1 MILLC
6 ASTSNVIFQI
16 IGSLKQKIDEYM
28 LQKADCVA
36 LIRYARNFLLDRETR
51 LVNARRT
58 AVEKSAAPSQ
68 PVEMNDPFQRN
79 GPKRRSLN
87 LSSISSMFG
96 RRHSHVETNMQLLV
110 PLEEAHQSHFYP
122 KFTEAQHVA
131 LCAVL
136 LDEWIKELAALAQE
150 HTIAQLATIL
160 K

>member
-1 MILLC
+1 
-6 ASTSNVIFQI
+6 
-16 IGSLKQKIDEYM
+16 M
-28 LQKADCVA
+28 LQKPDYTN
-36 LIRYARNFLLDRETR
+36 LIRYARYFLLERETR

-58 AVEKSAAPSQ
+58 AVEKSSSTTPAHTSEPT
-68 PVEMNDPFQRN
+68 DPFQRN

-87 LSSISSMFG
+87 LSSISNMFG
-96 RRHSHVETNMQLLV
+96 RRHSHVETSNMQMLM
-110 PLEEAHQSHFYP
+110 PMEEAQQSQMYP

-136 LDEWIKELAALAQE
+136 LDEWVKELAALAQE

>member
-1 MILLC
+1 
-6 ASTSNVIFQI
+6 
-16 IGSLKQKIDEYM
+16 M
-28 LQKADCVA
+28 LQKPDYVN
-36 LIRYARNFLLDRETR
+36 LIRYARNFLLERETR

-58 AVEKSAAPSQ
+58 AVEKSSTSAQ
-68 PVEMNDPFQRN
+68 TTETNNDPFQRN

-96 RRHSHVETNMQLLV
+96 RRQSHVETNMQMLM
-110 PLEEAHQSHFYP
+110 PMEEAQQQQCVLYP

-136 LDEWIKELAALAQE
+136 LDEWVKELAALAQE

>member
-1 MILLC
+1 
-6 ASTSNVIFQI
+6 
-16 IGSLKQKIDEYM
+16 M
-28 LQKADCVA
+28 LQKPDYAN
-36 LIRYARNFLLDRETR
+36 LIRYARIFLLERETR

-58 AVEKSAAPSQ
+58 AVEKAST
-68 PVEMNDPFQRN
+68 PVQTSETNDPFQRN

-87 LSSISSMFG
+87 LSSISNMFG
-96 RRHSHVETNMQLLV
+96 RRHSHVETNMQMLM
-110 PLEEAHQSHFYP
+110 PMEEAQQNHIYP

-136 LDEWIKELAALAQE
+136 LDEWVKELAALAQE

>member
-1 MILLC
+1 
-6 ASTSNVIFQI
+6 
-16 IGSLKQKIDEYM
+16 M
-28 LQKADCVA
+28 LQKADCVN
-36 LIRYARNFLLDRETR
+36 LIRYARNFLLERETR

-58 AVEKSAAPSQ
+58 AVEKSPPSTN
-68 PVEMNDPFQRN
+68 VTETNDPFQRN

-87 LSSISSMFG
+87 LSSISNMFG
-96 RRHSHVETNMQLLV
+96 RRHSHVETNMQMLM
-110 PLEEAHQSHFYP
+110 PMEEAQQYQLYP